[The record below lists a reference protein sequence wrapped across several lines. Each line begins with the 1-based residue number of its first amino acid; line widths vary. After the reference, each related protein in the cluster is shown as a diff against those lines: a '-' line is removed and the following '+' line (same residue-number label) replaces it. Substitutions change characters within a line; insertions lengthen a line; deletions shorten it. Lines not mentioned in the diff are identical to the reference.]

1 MPPLYPPRNTPVPM
15 KRLQVRVKLME
26 KIQISLKVRSRLQIW
41 SMMADKKFNLNEIER
56 TLERISKLLYQFMF
70 QIKTISRFRRMEPP
84 NKMPEC
90 S

>member
-1 MPPLYPPRNTPVPM
+1 MPPLYSPRNTPVPM
-15 KRLQVRVKLME
+15 KRLQVRVKLIE

-56 TLERISKLLYQFMF
+56 TLERISKLLCQFMF